1 MALHQTHRA
10 AKCMAMWRKK
20 KKNNFKVSKIIII
33 LMIKELSSMFPEW
46 EEKENKTGHQKGTK
60 N

>member
-20 KKNNFKVSKIIII
+20 KKQLQGIKNNNNINDKGII
-33 LMIKELSSMFPEW
+33 LNVSRVRGKR
-46 EEKENKTGHQKGTK
+46 K
-60 N
+60 